1 MHDGIDLLGIARG
14 HRDGVRTLE
23 VAIHLVMTGEAI
35 TSAEQERR
43 EQSQIPDGHLSL
55 ALVEGFHDRLVGNSS
70 GRRRKGRPD
79 LGSDDVPVRT
89 LHFTTGID
97 VIVVALADFHLTN

>member
-55 ALVEGFHDRLVGNSS
+55 ALVEGFHDGWSATVAAGAGRGALTS
-70 GRRRKGRPD
+70 GAMMCPYGP
-79 LGSDDVPVRT
+79 
-89 LHFTTGID
+89 FTSPPE
-97 VIVVALADFHLTN
+97 LT

>member
-35 TSAEQERR
+35 TSAEQERC

-55 ALVEGFHDRLVGNSS
+55 ALVEGFHDRLVGNS
-70 GRRRKGRPD
+70 GRCRKGRPD

-89 LHFTTGID
+89 LHLTTGFD
-97 VIVVALADFHLTN
+97 VVVVALANFHLTN